1 MMLARQKLEAFKT
14 WLDNKGVGWRE
25 GKGVTQALQV
35 CTPEDGWA
43 ILYNVADTPYHLKVG
58 LSASELVTEFLAFQ
72 NQYAELVDA
81 ARLFAKDFEDCSQ
94 GQPSIDRY
102 QIAVKAGL
110 ISAGEVL

>member
-35 CTPEDGWA
+35 CTEGDGWA

-72 NQYAELVDA
+72 NQYAPLVAA
-81 ARLFAKDFEDCSQ
+81 ARRFVDDYGCTGEVSADYYYADFKQ
-94 GQPSIDRY
+94 
-102 QIAVKAGL
+102 AL
-110 ISAGEVL
+110 INAGEVL

>member
-72 NQYAELVDA
+72 NQYLDLIDA
-81 ARLFAKDFEDCSQ
+81 ARLFVEHVEGGVVIGHPYYTDFKQ
-94 GQPSIDRY
+94 
-102 QIAVKAGL
+102 AL
-110 ISAGEVL
+110 INAGEVL